1 MGQDDAL
8 HTSSDSCTFCK
19 IVWGEATSYMV
30 FEDAISLAFLD
41 HRPLLRGHCLLVPKA
56 HYETLGDLPA
66 VLVAP
71 FFTAVQLLA
80 RAVERGMEA
89 DGSFV
94 AINNRISQSVPHLHA
109 HVVPR
114 WKKDGL
120 FARGFIW
127 KRQPYEN
134 QESIVTVQRA
144 IQSAVAELLSG
155 QAASEPARQKEAP

>member
-1 MGQDDAL
+1 MPEHDAL
-8 HTSSDSCTFCK
+8 HTSSDGCTFCK
-19 IVWGEATSYMV
+19 IIRGETTSYMV
-30 FEDAISLAFLD
+30 FEDDVSLAFLD
-41 HRPLLRGHCLLVPKA
+41 HRPLLPGHCLLVPKA
-56 HYETLGDLPA
+56 HYEALGDLPA
-66 VLVAP
+66 APIAP
-71 FFTAVQLLA
+71 FFTAVQRLA

-94 AINNRISQSVPHLHA
+94 AINNRISQSVPHLHV

-134 QESIVTVQRA
+134 SEAIAAVQHA
-144 IQSAVAELLSG
+144 IQRSSR
-155 QAASEPARQKEAP
+155 AS

>member
-1 MGQDDAL
+1 MAQHDAL
-8 HTSSDSCTFCK
+8 HTSSDRCTFCK
-19 IVWGEATSYMV
+19 IIRGETPSYRV
-30 FEDAISLAFLD
+30 FADDVSLAFLD

-66 VLVAP
+66 VLIAP
-71 FFTAVQLLA
+71 FFTAVQLVA

-94 AINNRISQSVPHLHA
+94 AINNRISQSVPHLHV

-134 QESIVTVQRA
+134 QESIVAVQHA
-144 IQSAVAELLSG
+144 IQSAVAQLQSE
-155 QAASEPARQKEAP
+155 QAASGPVRQ

>member
-1 MGQDDAL
+1 MTQHVAL
-8 HTSSDSCTFCK
+8 HTSSDDCTFCK
-19 IVWGEATSYMV
+19 IVRGETTSDMV
-30 FEDAISLAFLD
+30 FEDDVSLAFLD

-66 VLVAP
+66 ALIAP

-80 RAVERGMEA
+80 RAVERGLEA

-94 AINNRISQSVPHLHA
+94 AINNRISQSVPHLHV

-134 QESIVTVQRA
+134 QESIVMVQRA
-144 IQSAVAELLSG
+144 IQSAVVQLQS
-155 QAASEPARQKEAP
+155 R

>member
-1 MGQDDAL
+1 MAQPDAL
-8 HTSSDSCTFCK
+8 FTSSDSCTFCK
-19 IVWGEATSYMV
+19 IVRGEATSYMV
-30 FEDAISLAFLD
+30 FEDDVALAFLD
-41 HRPLLRGHCLLVPKA
+41 YRPLLRGHCLLAPQA

-66 VLVAP
+66 VLITP
-71 FFTAVQLLA
+71 FFAAVQLLA

-109 HVVPR
+109 HIVPR

-134 QESIVTVQRA
+134 QESIVMVQHA
-144 IQSAVAELLSG
+144 IQAAVVQLQS
-155 QAASEPARQKEAP
+155 R

>member
-1 MGQDDAL
+1 MTQHDAL
-8 HTSSDSCTFCK
+8 HTSSDRCTFCK
-19 IVWGEATSYMV
+19 IIRGETESYMV
-30 FEDAISLAFLD
+30 FEDDVSLAFLD

-66 VLVAP
+66 ALIAP
-71 FFTAVQLLA
+71 FFTAVQLVA

-89 DGSFV
+89 DGSFI
-94 AINNRISQSVPHLHA
+94 AINDRISQSVPHLHA

-120 FARGFIW
+120 FARGYIW

-134 QESIVTVQRA
+134 QESIVTVQHQIRSVVV
-144 IQSAVAELLSG
+144 QL
-155 QAASEPARQKEAP
+155 QCQ

>member
-1 MGQDDAL
+1 MAQHDAL
-8 HTSSDSCTFCK
+8 FASSDRCTFCK
-19 IVWGEATSYMV
+19 IVRGEAPSYMV
-30 FEDAISLAFLD
+30 FEDDVSLAFLD
-41 HRPLLRGHCLLVPKA
+41 HRPLLHGHCLLVPKA

-66 VLVAP
+66 GLIAP

-94 AINNRISQSVPHLHA
+94 AINTRVSQSGPHLHA

-127 KRQPYEN
+127 KRQPYED

-144 IQSAVAELLSG
+144 IQAAVVQLQS
-155 QAASEPARQKEAP
+155 R

>member
-1 MGQDDAL
+1 MGQHEAL
-8 HTSSDSCTFCK
+8 FPSSDNCTFCK
-19 IVWGEATSYMV
+19 IVRGEAPSYMV
-30 FEDAISLAFLD
+30 FEDDKSLAFLD

-56 HYETLGDLPA
+56 HYGTLGDLPTA
-66 VLVAP
+66 LIAP

-94 AINNRISQSVPHLHA
+94 AINNHISQSVPPLHA
-109 HVVPR
+109 HIVPR

-134 QESIVTVQRA
+134 QESIVTLQHALR
-144 IQSAVAELLSG
+144 SAVAELLSG
-155 QAASEPARQKEAP
+155 QAASEPVRQ

>member
-1 MGQDDAL
+1 MAQYDAL
-8 HTSSDSCTFCK
+8 DISNDRCTFCK
-19 IVWGEATSYMV
+19 IVRGEATSYMV
-30 FEDAISLAFLD
+30 FEDDVSLAFLD

-80 RAVERGMEA
+80 HAVERGMEA

-94 AINNRISQSVPHLHA
+94 AINNRISQSVPHVHA

-134 QESIVTVQRA
+134 QDSIVTVQHA
-144 IQSAVAELLSG
+144 VQSAVVQLQS
-155 QAASEPARQKEAP
+155 R